1 MTPSYYSRTLY
12 TELGEVI
19 LSRLVH
25 GATPSDV
32 RTNELV
38 SKLKDCGEDPGE
50 LEGCWASPFTV
61 RLVEDFEQYFIDG
74 ASLGYEYW
82 CLGGNG
88 LFSVL
93 AQRAT
98 SVSYDF
104 GEQIQ
109 YIARAAGIRW
119 AISVGVME
127 RDLFLMMAQERLSRL

>member
-1 MTPSYYSRTLY
+1 MTSNYYIQTLY
-12 TELGEVI
+12 TELAEVI
-19 LSRLVH
+19 SSRLV
-25 GATPSDV
+25 GGETPSDV
-32 RTNELV
+32 RTEELV
-38 SKLKDCGEDPGE
+38 RKFNECGEDPSE
-50 LEGCWASPFTV
+50 LEGCWASPFTT

-88 LFSVL
+88 LFHVL
-93 AQRAT
+93 AQRAA

-119 AISVGVME
+119 AIGAGLME
-127 RDLFLMMAQERLSRL
+127 RDLFLMMAQQRLSRL